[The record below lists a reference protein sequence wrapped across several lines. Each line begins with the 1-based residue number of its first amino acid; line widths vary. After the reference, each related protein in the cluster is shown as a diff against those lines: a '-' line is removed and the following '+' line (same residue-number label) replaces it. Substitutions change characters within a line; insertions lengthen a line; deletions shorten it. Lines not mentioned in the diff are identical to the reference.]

1 MGRISLAGMIAAA
14 PQPMGFNNLPFNW
27 FDVVLVVVLGF
38 GLWRGRK
45 NGMSKEVMLVFQW
58 LTLVLASG
66 MGYPLFAPT
75 YANTIGTGKV
85 ASAMLGYCTLA
96 LATWLVFYILKG
108 IFVPR
113 LTGSNF
119 FGGGEYYLGMVS
131 GMIRFACM
139 LVAVLALLNAPFY
152 TPEDIKASQD
162 YKNRWFGGGQKG
174 FSGDFIPS
182 IEQVQEQVFKKSLT
196 GPYLKNYLGTLL
208 IDTAPP
214 TVKQKQKKP
223 VIHMGK

>member
-1 MGRISLAGMIAAA
+1 MGRFSLAGMIAAA
-14 PQPMGFNNLPFNW
+14 PQPMNLNNLPINW
-27 FDVVLVVVLGF
+27 FDVVFVAVMGF

-45 NGMSKEVMLVFQW
+45 NGMSKEVMPLFQW
-58 LTLVLASG
+58 LTLILASG
-66 MGYPLFAPT
+66 MGYTLFAPT
-75 YANTIGTGKV
+75 YANTVGTGKA

-96 LATWLVFYILKG
+96 LATWLVFYVLRG

-131 GMIRFACM
+131 GMIRFTCM
-139 LVAVLALLNAPFY
+139 LVAALALLNAPFY
-152 TPEDIKASQD
+152 TPAEIKAHNAYVQ
-162 YKNRWFGGGQKG
+162 RWFGGGMY
-174 FSGDFIPS
+174 SGNYFPTV
-182 IEQVQEQVFKKSLT
+182 ENVQEQVFKTSFT

-208 IDTAPP
+208 IDTAAP
-214 TVKQKQKKP
+214 TVKQQQKPP

>member
-131 GMIRFACM
+131 GLIRFACM
-139 LVAVLALLNAPFY
+139 LLAALALLKAPFY
-152 TPEDIKASQD
+152 TTTEIKAHNAYVQ
-162 YKNRWFGGGQKG
+162 RWYGGGLY
-174 FSGDFIPS
+174 SGNFFPDVNT
-182 IEQVQEQVFKKSLT
+182 VQEQVFKKSFT
-196 GPYLKNYLGTLL
+196 GPYVTNYLGTLL
-208 IDTAPP
+208 IDTAPS
-214 TVKQKQKKP
+214 TAKQPQKKKP
-223 VIHMGK
+223 VVHLGE